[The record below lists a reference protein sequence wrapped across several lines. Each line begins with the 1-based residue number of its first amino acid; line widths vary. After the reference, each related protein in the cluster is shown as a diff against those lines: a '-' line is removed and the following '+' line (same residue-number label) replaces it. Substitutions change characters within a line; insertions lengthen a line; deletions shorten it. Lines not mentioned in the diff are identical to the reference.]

1 MSYSTGAPGPGRRQ
15 SSSRRESD
23 SRPEVA
29 MRKYLDIDLAT
40 QTVRSREVEGEA
52 IVKTGRYLIAKTLLE
67 CGAAA
72 LAPLPGANP
81 LIFAAGP
88 LAGTSF
94 SNANRTSVGCKSPLT
109 GGVKEANA
117 GGTFGVALGHLAPPR
132 PAPRPRQRRGGE
144 APARALRPE
153 SEPGAVRAGGRVPGL
168 NRRHRDQRQRPPA

>member
-1 MSYSTGAPGPGRRQ
+1 MSYSTGAPGPCWHRQ
-15 SSSRRESD
+15 SPSRRESD
-23 SRPEVA
+23 CRPEVA

-40 QTVRSREVEGEA
+40 QTVTSREVVGEA

-72 LAPLPGANP
+72 VDPLSGANP

-117 GGTFGVALGHLAPPR
+117 GGTFGVALGQLALARLTLHGAAAARAGAPPKKKGTI
-132 PAPRPRQRRGGE
+132 A
-144 APARALRPE
+144 
-153 SEPGAVRAGGRVPGL
+153 
-168 NRRHRDQRQRPPA
+168 